1 MITELEET
9 RKELDLQNTQ
19 GEDLMSQLEVIGDH
33 IGIAVSQWR
42 MIQLSFINLINCYN
56 NFPLL
61 MSEEYEKFP

>member
-33 IGIAVSQWR
+33 IGIAVSQ
-42 MIQLSFINLINCYN
+42 
-56 NFPLL
+56 
-61 MSEEYEKFP
+61 